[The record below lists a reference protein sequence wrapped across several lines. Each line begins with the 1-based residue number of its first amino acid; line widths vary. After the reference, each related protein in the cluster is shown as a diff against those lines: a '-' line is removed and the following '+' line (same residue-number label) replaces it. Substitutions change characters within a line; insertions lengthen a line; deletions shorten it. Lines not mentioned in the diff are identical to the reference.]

1 MADDPAT
8 RDVRDIHE
16 LMQLVAP
23 RSDAD
28 ARHLILR
35 AYEYAEHKH
44 RGVTRTS
51 GEPYITHPLAVAGS
65 LATLR
70 LDAATIAAA
79 LLHDVI
85 EDCNVTLEQ
94 MRDEFGPEITQL
106 VDSVTKLSKREG
118 LQRELAH
125 ATDPSA
131 IAAISEGSS
140 LAFKTNR
147 EAESL
152 RKMFLGITKDVRVV
166 LIKLADRM
174 HNMRTIAALRPE
186 KRARIARETL
196 EIFAPLANRLGMWD
210 WKQQLEEMGFHWS
223 KEDVYNDLANRLD
236 EGAAERDA
244 TVNRQ
249 IARLRGELADRGIT
263 NVYITGRAKQIY
275 SIWRKMQRKKCTFD
289 QIMDLRAIRVIV
301 EDDEA
306 GVVLPADLDQDPP
319 TDDLGLPSIPLPPSD
334 QTAAEESEAASVE
347 TQKAQRRRDIAAM
360 QCYNVLY
367 VVHNMWTPIAAEF
380 DDYIAKPKD
389 NHYRSLHTAVIADDG
404 KSLEVQIRTRSMHR
418 AAEFGVAAHWLYK
431 ESAVLTA
438 DYQRYL
444 DAWRED
450 LRAISNAEDDASE
463 FVSSAMRES
472 ELDDNIYC
480 FTPKGKL
487 IELPRGA
494 TVLDFAFHVHTDLG
508 YKCRGAYVNSHYQP
522 ISHKLKNDDQVD
534 VVTRNDS
541 APARDWFYRTD
552 EYVATASAK
561 AKIKLYFKR
570 LDRAVNIVDGRE
582 LIDREIRR
590 MGAETELKFDDVLKL
605 YKVETKSAERVDDF
619 VASVGAGTVTV
630 RSISSRILE
639 ELNRREREKLKQSP
653 VGYLPNLLR
662 RKPAPNGQHQKAGF
676 FLQGSY
682 DIPAQPASCCTPLP
696 GDDVIGYVTIGQGVK
711 AHRSDCKNIASL
723 DSNRI
728 IAVEYIGEM
737 SETYPIQ
744 FLVSAVDRPGLLN
757 ELSGVLSDSNIN
769 IIACNILNRNQKLG
783 ETNIWFKVEMRNA
796 GEAVTTMSKLQRVRN
811 VFEVTRVTSA
821 KPR

>member
-8 RDVRDIHE
+8 REVRDIHE

-28 ARHLILR
+28 AQRLILR
-35 AYEYAEHKH
+35 AYEYAEEKH

-51 GEPYITHPLAVAGS
+51 GQPYITHPLAVAGS

-70 LDAATIAAA
+70 LDAPTIASA

-85 EDCNVTLEQ
+85 EDCNVTLDQ
-94 MRDEFGPEITQL
+94 MRAEFGAEITQL
-106 VDSVTKLSKREG
+106 VDAVTKLSKREG
-118 LQRELAH
+118 LQRELAQ
-125 ATDPSA
+125 ARDPSLTDEA
-131 IAAISEGSS
+131 NS

-166 LIKLADRM
+166 LIKLADRL
-174 HNMRTIAALRPE
+174 HNMRTISALKPE

-210 WKQQLEEMGFHWS
+210 WKQQLEEMGFRWS
-223 KEDVYNDLANRLD
+223 KEDVYNDLANRLE

-244 TVNRQ
+244 TVARQ
-249 IARLRGELADRGIT
+249 IAQLRAELAERGIT
-263 NVYITGRAKQIY
+263 NVNITGRAKQIY

-289 QIMDLRAIRVIV
+289 QIMDLRAMRVIV
-301 EDDEA
+301 EDDEI
-306 GVVLPADLDQDPP
+306 DLTHA
-319 TDDLGLPSIPLPPSD
+319 TDEASATEPLGILTDAPVANEAHELVEGG
-334 QTAAEESEAASVE
+334 TAESETRE
-347 TQKAQRRRDIAAM
+347 GQRRRDIAAM

-431 ESAVLTA
+431 ESALLTRE
-438 DYQRYL
+438 YQRYL

-450 LRAISNAEDDASE
+450 LRSISSAEDDASE
-463 FVSSAMRES
+463 FVSAAVRES
-472 ELDDNIYC
+472 ALDDNIYC

-508 YKCRGAYVNSHYQP
+508 YKCRGAYVNGHYQP
-522 ISHKLKNDDQVD
+522 IAYKLKNDDQVD

-541 APARDWFYRTD
+541 TPVRDWFYRTE
-552 EYVATASAK
+552 EYVVTASAK
-561 AKIKLYFKR
+561 AKIKIYFKR
-570 LDRAVNIVDGRE
+570 LDRAANIVDGRD
-582 LIDREIRR
+582 LIDRELKR
-590 MGAETELKFDDVLKL
+590 MGAESELKFEDVLKL
-605 YKVETKSAERVDDF
+605 YKVEVKSSEKVDDF

-630 RSISSRILE
+630 RSVSSRILE
-639 ELNRREREKLKQSP
+639 ELNRREREKEKQST
-653 VGYLPNLLR
+653 VGYFPQLLR
-662 RKPAPNGQHQKAGF
+662 RRPATNEHGPQKAGF
-676 FLQGSY
+676 FLRGSY
-682 DIPAQPASCCTPLP
+682 DIPAQPAPCCTPLP
-696 GDDVIGYVTIGQGVK
+696 GDDVIGYVTVGQGVK

-723 DSNRI
+723 DSNRMI
-728 IAVEYIGEM
+728 GVDYIGEM
-737 SETYPIQ
+737 TETYPIQ

-757 ELSGVLSDSNIN
+757 ELTGVLSDSNIN

-783 ETNIWFKVEMRNA
+783 ETNIWFKVELRNA
-796 GEAVTTMSKLQRVRN
+796 NEAVNTMSKLQRVRN
-811 VFEVTRVTSA
+811 VFDVKRVTSA
-821 KPR
+821 KPK